1 MYPEPSLE
9 VSVEFGPEVILERN
23 GNFYRLWT
31 SIWASAVNGQLSSS
45 NLSEFILHN
54 PTNETIGVNIVQ
66 TTSGNESTDWII
78 ANSTNLLSPGENEF
92 QFIPPN
98 SVVSTLWV
106 DFEDGEVYIY
116 LGSYS

>member
-1 MYPEPSLE
+1 LYPEPSLE
-9 VSVEFGPEVILERN
+9 VSVEYGPELILERN

-31 SIWASAVNGQLSSS
+31 SIWASAVNGQLSGN
-45 NLSEFILHN
+45 NLSEFVFHN

-66 TTSGNESTDWII
+66 TTSGNESTDWEIVS
-78 ANSTNLLSPGENEF
+78 STNLLTPGENEF
-92 QFIPPN
+92 KFTPPN

>member
-1 MYPEPSLE
+1 M
-9 VSVEFGPEVILERN
+9 
-23 GNFYRLWT
+23 
-31 SIWASAVNGQLSSS
+31 
-45 NLSEFILHN
+45 
-54 PTNETIGVNIVQ
+54 NIVQ

-98 SVVSTLWV
+98 SVVSTLWA